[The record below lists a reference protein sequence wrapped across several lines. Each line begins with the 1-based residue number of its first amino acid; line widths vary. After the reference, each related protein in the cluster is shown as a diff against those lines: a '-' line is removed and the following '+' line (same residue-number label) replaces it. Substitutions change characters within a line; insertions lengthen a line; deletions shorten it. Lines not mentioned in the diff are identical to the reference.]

1 MPRSTS
7 IPAFFFATLCLALT
21 IYLFNVAE
29 GQEHRNIL
37 LGAMLL
43 EGLALSWLIWNVS
56 QPPEAQA
63 ASAIPI
69 PRSRPLE
76 VIPAGPTPSPK
87 PRPPYQH
94 RPLQPTR
101 PPARSGNPLP
111 SPPVIPRRTV
121 SLPTAP
127 DLPVPQPG
135 RSHSRPPEPAP
146 APNTPRPQR
155 QPIKLD
161 DLLPPSPPSKPT
173 AIPAAPPPPRPQPNP
188 TPQGRPKRPRKFA
201 NFSGDSGELPA
212 KIALTELQ
220 LCCDILSLGYACAA
234 SDGPVSTDE
243 DEHLQGWL
251 WCVVENAADKDAPTL
266 HQALVL
272 TSEQCKTRGKQKL
285 EAITSLAE
293 SIRATGEKKLIQAAG
308 ELCGEIVAHDGRLE
322 PGEYATLS
330 TALKGLGVRNVKASK
345 IADELLS
352 ADDEIAELLEE
363 LDINPRTPV
372 ADRERKLSIEW
383 SRQNARMQAVTDSA
397 KREEMRRRMELIQRI
412 RDLYREIDRH
422 G

>member
-1 MPRSTS
+1 M
-7 IPAFFFATLCLALT
+7 
-21 IYLFNVAE
+21 
-29 GQEHRNIL
+29 
-37 LGAMLL
+37 
-43 EGLALSWLIWNVS
+43 
-56 QPPEAQA
+56 
-63 ASAIPI
+63 
-69 PRSRPLE
+69 
-76 VIPAGPTPSPK
+76 
-87 PRPPYQH
+87 
-94 RPLQPTR
+94 
-101 PPARSGNPLP
+101 
-111 SPPVIPRRTV
+111 
-121 SLPTAP
+121 
-127 DLPVPQPG
+127 
-135 RSHSRPPEPAP
+135 
-146 APNTPRPQR
+146 
-155 QPIKLD
+155 
-161 DLLPPSPPSKPT
+161 
-173 AIPAAPPPPRPQPNP
+173 
-188 TPQGRPKRPRKFA
+188 
-201 NFSGDSGELPA
+201 
-212 KIALTELQ
+212 Q

-251 WCVVENAADKDAPTL
+251 WCVVENAADKDASTL
-266 HQALVL
+266 HQALVQ

-285 EAITSLAE
+285 EAITALAE

-363 LDINPRTPV
+363 LDISPRTAV
-372 ADRERKLSIEW
+372 ADRERKLSVEW